1 MAGATRKTVPEEYD
15 ALPAFKSH
23 LFNYFVEFIAEIIA
37 QIISGFPHQE
47 CLTQMGATKNTFRF
61 CLVRAAIT

>member
-23 LFNYFVEFIAEIIA
+23 LFNYFFEFIAEIIA

-47 CLTQMGATKNTFRF
+47 CLTQVGAKKTSSKR
-61 CLVRAAIT
+61 CVCCYPQ